1 MAEEPAIPTSATHR
15 IAKLLARAGVA
26 SRRDVERMIEDGRV
40 ALNGS
45 VIDTPATLLAT
56 LDGVTVDGVPVAEA
70 EPTRLFLFHKPA
82 GYLTAA
88 RDPMGRPTI
97 YDRLPADLPRLVPVG
112 RLDLN
117 TEGLLLLTT
126 DGEFKRQLELPSTGV
141 ERAYRARAY
150 GDVTQAQLEE
160 LIDGV
165 EIDGIRYGSIDANL
179 ERRTGANV
187 WVEMI
192 LTEGKNREVR
202 RVLEHLGLQV
212 SRLIRTRYGPFV
224 MGDLP
229 VGGIG
234 EVRGA
239 DIVAFR
245 HSLKNARLAP
255 QQVGTITATA
265 IRPGSSTRAT
275 SSAQTRPD
283 GATAR
288 SDARASA
295 GRMHSSQGE
304 GYDPIREPTVSNENR
319 RPTRGAFG
327 LPSVRGNTD
336 DRRAGSGVSNRTAS
350 TRSGEHDR
358 TSRTSTVGAQRRAG
372 ASHGVNE
379 PDGIRSRRPAPRQ
392 TPAPRDAADDY
403 QPRPRPDPSIRGER
417 GSDRATS
424 RNRSGAIDPT
434 HQARPFRSQPT
445 RADRAST
452 PRGDRDERS
461 RSTTG
466 RTGPERSGTSRSAP
480 GERPSP
486 QRVSRDQPSRDDAR
500 GRAQAAERGNLD
512 SKSRKPATNRDDAPD
527 APRPPR
533 PERKP
538 GWARAKPKSGAKP
551 GTRPGKPRK

>member
-1 MAEEPAIPTSATHR
+1 MAEEPALSQPPLHR

-45 VIDTPATLLAT
+45 GIDTPATLLAT
-56 LDGVTVDGVPVAEA
+56 LDGVTVDGEPVADA

-165 EIDGIRYGSIDANL
+165 EIEGIRYGSIDANL

-202 RVLEHLGLQV
+202 RVLEYLGLQV

-229 VGGIG
+229 VGAIG
-234 EVRGA
+234 EVRSA
-239 DIVAFR
+239 DLVAFR
-245 HSLKNARLAP
+245 NSLKGTRLASE
-255 QQVGTITATA
+255 QAGTITASA
-265 IRPGSSTRAT
+265 IRPGSVSRSAAPSRARTDRETAPSDTR
-275 SSAQTRPD
+275 SSA
-283 GATAR
+283 
-288 SDARASA
+288 
-295 GRMHSSQGE
+295 SSQNV
-304 GYDPIREPTVSNENR
+304 GYDPTRAPRAGGDRVH
-319 RPTRGAFG
+319 TRGAFG
-327 LPSVRGNTD
+327 TRPA
-336 DRRAGSGVSNRTAS
+336 RAGTSEDGRRTGSFGADRAS
-350 TRSGEHDR
+350 AYGE
-358 TSRTSTVGAQRRAG
+358 QRRPRAPQ
-372 ASHGVNE
+372 STNE
-379 PDGIRSRRPAPRQ
+379 PDAARSRRPVQ
-392 TPAPRDAADDY
+392 TPRPTPTAEQPIARPNAIVRDN
-403 QPRPRPDPSIRGER
+403 R

-434 HQARPFRSQPT
+434 HTARPFRDTTVRGERSSQQRPT
-445 RADRAST
+445 RDDRAPRFDKDT
-452 PRGDRDERS
+452 PRAEGSRSQRPGRSTAGSRTAKETARVEGGRSQRSGRTAPETRAARPTTSRQPHRDE
-461 RSTTG
+461 
-466 RTGPERSGTSRSAP
+466 
-480 GERPSP
+480 
-486 QRVSRDQPSRDDAR
+486 
-500 GRAQAAERGNLD
+500 
-512 SKSRKPATNRDDAPD
+512 PADT
-527 APRPPR
+527 PRPPR

-551 GTRPGKPRK
+551 GARPGKPRK